1 MSVIT
6 ISGNLGSGAIDIGRA
21 VAKKLDMDY
30 VDREILAEAARTLG
44 VSMAAVANRDERTP
58 HFRERLASF
67 FRDFLERS
75 AAAGA
80 TDPMMGTSSLEM
92 LMATTYGEA
101 AALPPRGAAELS
113 DARYK
118 EAITSIMNDL
128 AERGDVVIIGRGS
141 QAILKDRPACLHV
154 CTTAPFDQRAQRIA
168 ARDGITNEAAK
179 RCVQESDR
187 GRIDYHRKY
196 FKIDP
201 TDPNHYDLTVNTE
214 HLSEKQA
221 AELIV
226 AAYRRRLA
234 GSQ

>member
-6 ISGNLGSGAIDIGRA
+6 ISGSLGSGAIEIGRA
-21 VAKKLDMDY
+21 VAKSLKFDY
-30 VDREILAEAARTLG
+30 VDREILSEAARTLG

-67 FRDFLERS
+67 FRDFVERS

-80 TDPMMGTSSLEM
+80 SDPLMGTGGLEM

-101 AALPPRGAAELS
+101 AALPPRGATELN
-113 DARYK
+113 DTRYK

-128 AERGDVVIIGRGS
+128 AERGNVVIIGRGS
-141 QAILKDRPACLHV
+141 QAILKDRPTCLHV
-154 CTTAPFDQRAQRIA
+154 CTTAPFDLRVRRIA
-168 ARDGITNEAAK
+168 ARDEMTREAA
-179 RCVQESDR
+179 RQRVCESDR
-187 GRIDYHRKY
+187 GRTAFHRKY

-201 TDPNHYDLTVNTE
+201 NDPNNYDLTVNTE
-214 HLSEKQA
+214 HLSDKQA

-226 AAYRRRLA
+226 AAYRRRQA
-234 GSQ
+234 GAG

>member
-21 VAKKLDMDY
+21 VAKSLKFDY

-67 FRDFLERS
+67 FGDFLERS

-101 AALPPRGAAELS
+101 AALPLQGGDHLDYKRPGGEGGRGDHRPRQPGDPQGQARLPARVHDGAVRSAGAAHRR
-113 DARYK
+113 ARRDD
-118 EAITSIMNDL
+118 EGGGGTP
-128 AERGDVVIIGRGS
+128 
-141 QAILKDRPACLHV
+141 RP
-154 CTTAPFDQRAQRIA
+154 
-168 ARDGITNEAAK
+168 
-179 RCVQESDR
+179 
-187 GRIDYHRKY
+187 
-196 FKIDP
+196 
-201 TDPNHYDLTVNTE
+201 
-214 HLSEKQA
+214 
-221 AELIV
+221 
-226 AAYRRRLA
+226 
-234 GSQ
+234 